1 MIRITY
7 TWRGPPCGLPC
18 PTCYDLVT
26 ERGWK
31 SNSTV
36 RLSSMQNRQT
46 IFIWAVCLWTV
57 TLPGLS
63 GQTTQVEGSV
73 RDPSGAVIANA
84 SVVLNSGS
92 YQAAVNTGADGHFLF
107 LTVPSISGTVDIS
120 REGFNPVRQS
130 WNLGSATSVSL
141 EIVLHPGAAS
151 EQVTVSAARTEVRL
165 FGDLQAARF
174 CLVEKDVAATPA
186 LRVDDVLRQVLRIF
200 FFVDPIA
207 VRPMPRIRVYRCEV
221 WAGPPQ
227 VAPWCSKMAFR

>member
-1 MIRITY
+1 M
-7 TWRGPPCGLPC
+7 PC
-18 PTCYDLVT
+18 PTCYDSVT

-120 REGFNPVRQS
+120 REGFNPVRQR

-165 FGDLQAARF
+165 SETPGSTIL
-174 CLVEKDVAATPA
+174 LSGKDVAATPA
-186 LRVDDVLRQVLRIF
+186 LTK
-200 FFVDPIA
+200 
-207 VRPMPRIRVYRCEV
+207 RPSNCRFDSI
-221 WAGPPQ
+221 
-227 VAPWCSKMAFR
+227 CSKGASPVRCSCLDARTIVRVNCSIPRCPGGR